1 LLETPTKQETVEI
14 LAETI
19 SISCSLHHKEGVFPP
34 TQQPRRLTKS
44 FADPTNRA
52 DETGSKRKENRDR
65 KEKEAK
71 VFCMSLSTYDNLT
84 KTANIFFGGRSTFF
98 DSDYYSFTR
107 VLRELFVIDQ
117 DNEKENM
124 EPLAVPRRP
133 SSPQIPELRTSTA
146 SKLSDFSQFRET
158 SFFGEYSP
166 SLNSASLFFLFIHYE
181 EENQAAFFIGEISRL
196 DEMFFYRHISKLT
209 RKIARFLYVSCSSR

>member
-1 LLETPTKQETVEI
+1 

-19 SISCSLHHKEGVFPP
+19 SIPSTLHHKEGVFAP

-44 FADPTNRA
+44 FADPANRA
-52 DETGSKRKENRDR
+52 DETVSKRKKIRDR

-71 VFCMSLSTYDNLT
+71 SFCMSLSTYDNLM
-84 KTANIFFGGRSTFF
+84 KTANIFSGGRSTFLVT
-98 DSDYYSFTR
+98 DYYSFTR

-117 DNEKENM
+117 DNERENM

-146 SKLSDFSQFRET
+146 SKLRDFPQFRET

-166 SLNSASLFFLFIHYE
+166 SLNSASFFFFLFIHYE
-181 EENQAAFFIGEISRL
+181 EENHAAFFFGEISRL
-196 DEMFFYRHISKLT
+196 DECFSFLFFLSPYFKSNKKTCQISIRIMFK
-209 RKIARFLYVSCSSR
+209 